1 MHLQHP
7 EYSNEM
13 VMRDKVS
20 RYLFQITPN
29 EINREGEKLREIQ
42 EEDGVGISLRESEKE
57 KKMID

>member
-1 MHLQHP
+1 
-7 EYSNEM
+7 
-13 VMRDKVS
+13 MRDKVS